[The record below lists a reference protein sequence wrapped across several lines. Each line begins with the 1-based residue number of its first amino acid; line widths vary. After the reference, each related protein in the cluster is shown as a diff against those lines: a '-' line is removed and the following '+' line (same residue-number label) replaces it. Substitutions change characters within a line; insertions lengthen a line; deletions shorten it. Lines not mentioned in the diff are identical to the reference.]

1 MRAWL
6 TSIGRLCL
14 VAALVA
20 VASGAGAATTLYKWV
35 DENGVT
41 HYSDRPEPGAEKVR
55 IAAAQ
60 TYQGSTT
67 SASQSRPLPPA
78 KAAVDQSYT
87 RLEITNPENGAVLYN
102 TGGRVEVGAALEP
115 DLANG
120 HQLWFLVDGK
130 PTPGSPNGTAT
141 LEVARGEHTLAAQVT
156 KADGEEMITSA
167 PITFFVHQT
176 SVAQPPQGP
185 ALPKPKTTKP

>member
-6 TSIGRLCL
+6 SSIGRLWL
-14 VAALVA
+14 GAALLAVA
-20 VASGAGAATTLYKWV
+20 VGAAAATTLYKWV

-41 HYSDRPEPGAEKVR
+41 HYSDRPEPGAQKVK

-60 TYQGSTT
+60 TYQGSSGT
-67 SASQSRPLPPA
+67 SASGSRPPA
-78 KAAVDQSYT
+78 AKPAVDQSYT

-120 HQLWFLVDGK
+120 HQLWFLLDGK
-130 PTPGSPNGTAT
+130 PMPGSASGTAT

-156 KADGEEMITSA
+156 NANGEEMITSA
-167 PITFFVHQT
+167 PISFAVHQT
-176 SVAQPPQGP
+176 SIAQPPQGP
-185 ALPKPKTTKP
+185 ALPKKPTKP